1 MEPTQKKIGF
11 IGLGTMGKPMAAN
24 IAKAGFALTVFD
36 IREEPLAE
44 LAALGAS
51 VATSGQ
57 EVGESSDAVIVMVA
71 DYAQLKEVVFPPRG
85 ALGGMSRQSTLII
98 TSTISPKDMEEVA
111 AVAETHG
118 MAVIDA
124 PVSGG
129 ATKAEEGS
137 LSLMVGGDEAVV
149 RENEDVLQAIGEHV
163 FHIGSVGQ
171 GQTMKLIN
179 QILVSANIV
188 SVAEAMT
195 MAKKLGLDLPKVVD
209 IISKSA
215 GDSFVL
221 RTMAPR
227 MVAGDFTPK
236 SAVSIFTKD
245 TGIIM
250 NTGMALDIPLPV
262 SSLSYQV
269 YRMAEARGLSQQ
281 DVSSLVRLF
290 EEFARL

>member
-1 MEPTQKKIGF
+1 
-11 IGLGTMGKPMAAN
+11 
-24 IAKAGFALTVFD
+24 
-36 IREEPLAE
+36 
-44 LAALGAS
+44 
-51 VATSGQ
+51 
-57 EVGESSDAVIVMVA
+57 
-71 DYAQLKEVVFPPRG
+71 
-85 ALGGMSRQSTLII
+85 
-98 TSTISPKDMEEVA
+98 
-111 AVAETHG
+111 